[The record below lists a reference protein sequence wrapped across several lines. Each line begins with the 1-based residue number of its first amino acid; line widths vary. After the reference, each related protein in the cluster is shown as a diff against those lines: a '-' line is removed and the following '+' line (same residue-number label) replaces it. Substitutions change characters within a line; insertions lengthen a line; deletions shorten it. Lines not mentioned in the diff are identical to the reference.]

1 MSIGTVTG
9 SEQGLYLPSAHHL
22 RCGGSGPRD
31 AGHSTGLTGWERVTG
46 QEKLKGRKSW
56 GDSERRGL
64 GSSLERKE

>member
-1 MSIGTVTG
+1 MGEG
-9 SEQGLYLPSAHHL
+9 
-22 RCGGSGPRD
+22 
-31 AGHSTGLTGWERVTG
+31 TG